1 MRNRALVLALG
12 LMLATTGLLAGCR
25 EEGPA
30 ERLGEKIDKTTDD
43 VKDKLTPDGDA
54 EKAGKKIDRAIDDAT
69 H

>member
-1 MRNRALVLALG
+1 MRNRAVALALG

-30 ERLGEKIDKTTDD
+30 ERLGEKIDKTADD
-43 VKDKLTPDGDA
+43 VKDTLTPDGKG
-54 EKAGKKIDRAIDDAT
+54 ESAGKKIDRAIDDAT